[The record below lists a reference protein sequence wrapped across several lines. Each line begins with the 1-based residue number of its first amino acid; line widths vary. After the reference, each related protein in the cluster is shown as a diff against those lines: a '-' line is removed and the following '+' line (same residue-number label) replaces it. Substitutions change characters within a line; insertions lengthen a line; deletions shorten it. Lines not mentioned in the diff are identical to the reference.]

1 MRGERGFRPK
11 GIVGQKIGL
20 NGGAQFQKMKS
31 HRKKGIL
38 RRAHAS
44 RRAPVEGNE
53 SILRGDKKAY
63 DRTDAPRQF
72 EKGIEDAIDDVVSG
86 LRNKAE
92 MGQFFAL
99 LGTQFEVFIEKWEDQ
114 SCEKQG
120 SIQRLREIFPHLGI
134 NFPED
139 G

>member
-1 MRGERGFRPK
+1 MVKSEIRRHGQGGDFSFHRLSSPATGAPPLCSHLQRFRPMRGERGFRPK

-53 SILRGDKKAY
+53 SILRGYKKA
-63 DRTDAPRQF
+63 
-72 EKGIEDAIDDVVSG
+72 
-86 LRNKAE
+86 
-92 MGQFFAL
+92 
-99 LGTQFEVFIEKWEDQ
+99 
-114 SCEKQG
+114 
-120 SIQRLREIFPHLGI
+120 
-134 NFPED
+134 
-139 G
+139 